1 MIRRGRPRW
10 RRGLIRLAD
19 PAGYPATHNR
29 LPPRY
34 RTNRPPT
41 TAEGQPVSP
50 PPSKEADYRS
60 AVGDGEVCRRVGGF
74 FGDGVDQGRAGGG
87 FCANRPPTP
96 ATEACCGCIAA
107 ERPTAD
113 GVGRRPCGPQVPGDL
128 DGWRGSDCHRHAF
141 GPRTVFRSNVVRPSP
156 RLCNS
161 AVARAADGRRSHR
174 RGRRQHHCSSPGRLS
189 YLLACRFGVPPGRR
203 LLRGRVAAIAAS
215 V

>member
-74 FGDGVDQGRAGGG
+74 FGGRGGSGPGRGGVLR
-87 FCANRPPTP
+87 
-96 ATEACCGCIAA
+96 E
-107 ERPTAD
+107 PTAD
-113 GVGRRPCGPQVPGDL
+113 TGH
-128 DGWRGSDCHRHAF
+128 GS
-141 GPRTVFRSNVVRPSP
+141 
-156 RLCNS
+156 
-161 AVARAADGRRSHR
+161 
-174 RGRRQHHCSSPGRLS
+174 
-189 YLLACRFGVPPGRR
+189 
-203 LLRGRVAAIAAS
+203 LLRLHCRRATHR
-215 V
+215 